1 MESLTGIS
9 RSSHPRCSVRKG
21 VVSNFA
27 KLTGKQLCQAC
38 NFIKKETLAQ
48 VFSCE
53 FCEISKNTFFTEHL
67 QIITSLI
74 FKALTSAQNPH
85 CRTTI

>member
-1 MESLTGIS
+1 MKSLTGIS

-27 KLTGKQLCQAC
+27 KLTGKQCVRPATLL
-38 NFIKKETLAQ
+38 KKETLAQ

-67 QIITSLI
+67 QIITSLS
-74 FKALTSAQNPH
+74 FVQVHDKCTKSTL
-85 CRTTI
+85 